1 VAGASHES
9 GVKWTKNVFA
19 YRAVVMY
26 DAGTLSFA
34 KSCCHWGFCYFNKL
48 IVAQMPIVIVTQS

>member
-1 VAGASHES
+1 MIVAGASHES

-26 DAGTLSFA
+26 DAGTVICQKLLSLGLLLF
-34 KSCCHWGFCYFNKL
+34 
-48 IVAQMPIVIVTQS
+48 Q

>member
-1 VAGASHES
+1 MIVAGASHES

-26 DAGTLSFA
+26 DAGTL
-34 KSCCHWGFCYFNKL
+34 
-48 IVAQMPIVIVTQS
+48 